1 MPLFGENRP
10 FPANSS
16 ADLSIALLRTLP
28 ELHRSRRRSA
38 CAHQDL
44 DIPSSLPRLRAA
56 RRRFVGN
63 FSEESEAGNIVV
75 IVVITVFSAAAA
87 AT

>member
-1 MPLFGENRP
+1 MPLFSENRP
-10 FPANSS
+10 RPANPT
-16 ADLSIALLRTLP
+16 ADLSIALLCTLP

-44 DIPSSLPRLRAA
+44 DIPSLPRLRAA